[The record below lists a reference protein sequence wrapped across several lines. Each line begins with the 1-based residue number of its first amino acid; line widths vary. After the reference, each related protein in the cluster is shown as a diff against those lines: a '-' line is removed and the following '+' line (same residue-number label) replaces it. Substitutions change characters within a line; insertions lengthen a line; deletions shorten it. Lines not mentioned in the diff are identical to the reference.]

1 MAQFKNMEGAL
12 SQNISHDESG
22 IPTIHLAEVLAEE
35 VIPGQ
40 SKRGKSLEH
49 VLRHHQEEEEES
61 QEVKET
67 KRILSFIQDKNI
79 EKTVLPPEQFKHLR
93 NEKLNNISDRF
104 RMTMVNLCMM
114 AKDGDSVRL
123 CLSNLQYW
131 VEDYATFLDS
141 FSGAE
146 VEPLDERELQ
156 RRRDGIRGSRGN
168 PGSEDNQ
175 ERKGEEGGSRV
186 GEGEAHS
193 TTPSGEECDGG
204 AQGGGEGKADLP
216 EGGDGANG
224 VEAKS
229 DEGGNSASGVVGVS
243 DGGDVGSHAK
253 RD

>member
-12 SQNISHDESG
+12 SRNISHDESG
-22 IPTIHLAEVLAEE
+22 IPTIHLAEALAEE

-40 SKRGKSLEH
+40 SKRGKTLEQ
-49 VLRHHQEEEEES
+49 VLRHHHQEEES

-79 EKTVLPPEQFKHLR
+79 EKIVLPPEEYKNLR

-123 CLSNLQYW
+123 CLSNLTFW
-131 VEDYATFLDS
+131 VEEYATWLDS

-146 VEPLDERELQ
+146 VEPLDERDLQ

-193 TTPSGEECDGG
+193 PTPSGEECDGG
-204 AQGGGEGKADLP
+204 AQGSREGKSDLP

-224 VEAKS
+224 VEAKG
-229 DEGGNSASGVVGVS
+229 DEGGDRASGVVGVS
-243 DGGDVGSHAK
+243 DGGDAGSHEK

>member
-1 MAQFKNMEGAL
+1 MAQFKSMDGAL

-22 IPTIHLAEVLAEE
+22 IPTIHLAEVFADE

-40 SKRGKSLEH
+40 SKRGKTLKN
-49 VLRHHQEEEEES
+49 VLRHHQEES

-79 EKTVLPPEQFKHLR
+79 EKTVLPPEEFRNLR
-93 NEKLNNISDRF
+93 NEKLNNLSDRF
-104 RMTMVNLCMM
+104 RMTIVNLCMM

-146 VEPLDERELQ
+146 VEPLDERDLQ

-168 PGSEDNQ
+168 PSLKDNKECKREESGS
-175 ERKGEEGGSRV
+175 GV

-204 AQGGGEGKADLP
+204 AQGSREGQADLP

-224 VEAKS
+224 IEAKG
-229 DEGGNSASGVVGVS
+229 DESRDRASGDDHGKS
-243 DGGDVGSHAK
+243 DGGDVGSHEK

>member
-1 MAQFKNMEGAL
+1 MAQFKNMDGAL

-40 SKRGKSLEH
+40 SKRGKTLEQ
-49 VLRHHQEEEEES
+49 VLGHQEESE
-61 QEVKET
+61 EVKET
-67 KRILSFIQDKNI
+67 KRILSFMQEKNI
-79 EKTVLPPEQFKHLR
+79 EKTVLPPEQFQHLR
-93 NEKLNNISDRF
+93 NEKLNNLSDRF

-123 CLSNLQYW
+123 CLSNLQFW

-168 PGSEDNQ
+168 PGNQDNQ

-193 TTPSGEECDGG
+193 TTPSREECDGG
-204 AQGGGEGKADLP
+204 AQGSRESKADLP

-224 VEAKS
+224 TQAKG

-243 DGGDVGSHAK
+243 DGGDAGSHAK